1 MEHMSTARA
10 VVAMGRFHFLLS
22 GLLLYGLGSL
32 FALAAGAAPASSQVL
47 WGYVVLMFGHLSVSY
62 SNDYFDYETDKKGM
76 QTPFSGG
83 SGTLQRM
90 PGLRPLA
97 LHIAWG
103 LIACSVLLGTA
114 FVWHFGFS
122 PAFILAI
129 IGGNLLGTT
138 TRRRRFPSPTG
149 GGANPQRRRRQASW
163 SGYGVCVCWR
173 RMVPRAGGAAPSCR
187 LLRLGLYPHGG
198 TPRQGRRQRR
208 RQTDARCEE
217 RKGCCCPYHTRGLY
231 YGYGAYRFH
240 DPRRLVPR
248 RNQKCRCNL
257 AELHPSRG
265 SGTRHSAAPAIKTD
279 VAPHRGDE
287 HERNHRLCAAFR
299 PLSSFSHNLVSA
311 PLFPHRYCPGSRGT
325 SPLGIPSREG
335 CQEP

>member
-22 GLLLYGLGSL
+22 GLLLYGLGAL

-97 LHIAWG
+97 LRIAWG

-129 IGGNLLGTT
+129 IGGNLLGYYYSAPPLSLSYRGWGEPATT
-138 TRRRRFPSPTG
+138 AATGIVVPGMGYVCAG
-149 GGANPQRRRRQASW
+149 GGW
-163 SGYGVCVCWR
+163 SPVLAALLLPAVCYGLAFILTVELPDR
-173 RMVPRAGGAAPSCR
+173 EEDSAGGKQTLVVKKGRDAAARIILAACITATALTGFMTLAGWFPAGIKSAVVILLSCIP
-187 LLRLGLYPHGG
+187 LVAAAHAI
-198 TPRQGRRQRR
+198 RQ
-208 RQTDARCEE
+208 
-217 RKGCCCPYHTRGLY
+217 H
-231 YGYGAYRFH
+231 
-240 DPRRLVPR
+240 
-248 RNQKCRCNL
+248 
-257 AELHPSRG
+257 
-265 SGTRHSAAPAIKTD
+265 
-279 VAPHRGDE
+279 
-287 HERNHRLCAAFR
+287 
-299 PLSSFSHNLVSA
+299 PLSKPMSHRIVVTNMSA
-311 PLFPHRYCPGSRGT
+311 IIGYVLLFDLYLLS
-325 SPLGIPSREG
+325 LMV
-335 CQEP
+335 